1 VNVEL
6 TPADIG
12 SSKLPP
18 QRSSSKKRVIRSF
31 MKNWW
36 AGERWQKEKMSMK
49 ARAWWM
55 LAVVVV
61 LNGVSLTQST
71 KRKNLAPG

>member
-1 VNVEL
+1 
-6 TPADIG
+6 
-12 SSKLPP
+12 
-18 QRSSSKKRVIRSF
+18 